1 MDLNIP
7 KQKEYLDMDL
17 EINIKDEM
25 PWVKNV
31 P

>member
-17 EINIKDEM
+17 EININNEV